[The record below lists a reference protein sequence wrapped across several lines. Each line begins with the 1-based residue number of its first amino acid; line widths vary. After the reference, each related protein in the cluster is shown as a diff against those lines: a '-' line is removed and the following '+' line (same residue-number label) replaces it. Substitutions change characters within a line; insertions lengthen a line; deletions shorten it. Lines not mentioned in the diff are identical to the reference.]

1 MLAGIASVQ
10 EKNAELRGQLGVA
23 VENKHELEALR
34 LKCTNTV
41 AEKARVKEK
50 LLAASNQMVKL
61 EEEAAEKYH
70 EADQLICRLKQEAEV
85 TREDL
90 QNIKV
95 YRKGC
100 LFW

>member
-1 MLAGIASVQ
+1 MQGELAESQRASETQRNELVVTQ
-10 EKNAELRGQLGVA
+10 VHRQLAENERD
-23 VENKHELEALR
+23 EL
-34 LKCTNTV
+34 
-41 AEKARVKEK
+41 
-50 LLAASNQMVKL
+50 
-61 EEEAAEKYH
+61 AEKYH

-85 TREDL
+85 TRENL